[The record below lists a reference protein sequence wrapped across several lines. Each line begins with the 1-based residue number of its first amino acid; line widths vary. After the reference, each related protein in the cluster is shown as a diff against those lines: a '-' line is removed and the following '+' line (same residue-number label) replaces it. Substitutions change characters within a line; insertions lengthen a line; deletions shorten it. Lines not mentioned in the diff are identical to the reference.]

1 MGVVSQGAADDRATA
16 GIDGG
21 AFARE
26 IGAGPELEPII
37 GDLLELGVPA
47 EAIRRAHE
55 RGRVDEA
62 IFEAVLDPIRNRRT
76 VSATQI
82 EADGGL
88 EVDEIRLIMLTFGL
102 RAPDPDEPYFTPE
115 EAEVMRRFGEL
126 REIWPPEV
134 YLQVTRV
141 YGQALAH
148 IAQTEIHAFRL
159 HVEPRLRAE
168 AGSAMPALAAVHSA
182 FGRLLPLADPMLL
195 GVHRRRVEHELAQ
208 EAVREAEARTP
219 EGRLPGAVEV
229 TLAFV
234 DLSDFTAYADAHGDL
249 LAVEVV
255 ESFAQAVTAELG
267 ENGRVLKALGDG
279 YMLSFPDPHAAVS
292 ACVRI
297 IDQIGG
303 DDTPGV
309 HASVHHGV
317 ALYREGDYFGSAVN
331 LAARLL
337 ALARDGELVASMDV
351 VRATGERFA
360 WHPPRS
366 RHLRGFSEP
375 VEFAWL
381 WVGDG

>member
-1 MGVVSQGAADDRATA
+1 MAQGSEA
-16 GIDGG
+16 DGG
-21 AFARE
+21 AGGADGRAFARE
-26 IGAGPELEPII
+26 IGAAPELEAII
-37 GDLLELGVPA
+37 EDLLELGVSP
-47 EAIRRAHE
+47 EAIRRAHD

-76 VSATQI
+76 ISAAQI

-88 EVDEIRLIMLTFGL
+88 EVDETRLIMLTFGL
-102 RAPDPDEPYFTPE
+102 RAPDPGEPYFTPE

-126 REIWPPEV
+126 RDVWPPEV

-148 IAQTEIHAFRL
+148 IAQTEIQAFRL
-159 HVEPRLRAE
+159 RVEPGLRAE
-168 AGSAMPALAAVHSA
+168 AGGSMPALAAVHSA

-219 EGRLPGAVEV
+219 EGVLPGAVEV

-234 DLSDFTAYADAHGDL
+234 DLSDFTAYADARGDL

-279 YMLSFPDPHAAVS
+279 YMLSFPDPSAAVG

-297 IDQIGG
+297 IDQLGG

-309 HASVHHGV
+309 HASVHQGV
-317 ALYREGDYFGSAVN
+317 ALYREGDYFGGAVN

-337 ALARDGELVASMDV
+337 GLAGDGELVVSAAV
-351 VRATGERFA
+351 AAATAEQFDWGPLEQR
-360 WHPPRS
+360 R
-366 RHLRGFSEP
+366 LRGFREP
-375 VEFAWL
+375 VEL
-381 WVGDG
+381 CRLLRS